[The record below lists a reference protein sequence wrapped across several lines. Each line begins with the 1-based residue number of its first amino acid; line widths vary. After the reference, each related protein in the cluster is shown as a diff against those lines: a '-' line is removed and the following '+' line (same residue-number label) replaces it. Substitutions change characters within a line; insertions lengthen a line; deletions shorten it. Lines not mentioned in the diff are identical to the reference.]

1 MDMGRGGYFTLRCS
15 EQSPPLVPQPMTLFP
30 NLGPTPATSAT
41 SAMAAAK
48 PPRDFRLDFFRGLA
62 LLFIFVDHIPNNV
75 VSWLTVR
82 NFGFSDATEIFIFI
96 SGYSAMLAYG
106 LTYDRRGFLFASA
119 QVLRRCWQIYV
130 AHIFLVSIFIGHIT
144 YISQRYD
151 NPLFADEMG
160 LAAFVAEPHVTLMQ
174 ALFLKFKPVNLDVLP
189 LYVVLLAIFPAILW
203 GMKKN
208 PFAALAVSVAIYVL
222 ANIFNINLPSYP
234 QGVWFFSP
242 FAWQFLFVIGAF
254 FCRMRETNLIERL
267 PPAVVMP
274 FAVLY
279 LGLSLFLVA
288 TWSNPSLKAYVPQEL
303 AKLIYPIDKTDLDI
317 LRLIHFLSLAY
328 LVASLVRIDAA
339 FLRWRGLK
347 PIVLCGQ
354 HSLHVFCFGAFLSFA
369 GHFFLTEVNS
379 SRAAQIFVSALGI
392 VTMMTLAALLT
403 WYRRQESVVRA
414 AAPIPVTSNFSPE
427 RRS

>member
-1 MDMGRGGYFTLRCS
+1 
-15 EQSPPLVPQPMTLFP
+15 MTIPSTFESA
-30 NLGPTPATSAT
+30 PATSAT
-41 SAMAAAK
+41 VAVK
-48 PPRDFRLDFFRGLA
+48 HPRDLRLDFFRGLA

-82 NFGFSDATEIFIFI
+82 NFGLSDATEIFIFI

-106 LTYDRRGFLFASA
+106 ATFDRRGFLFASA

-130 AHIFLVSIFIGHIT
+130 AHVFLVSIFIGHIL
-144 YISQRYD
+144 YVSQRYD

-160 LAAFVAEPHVTLMQ
+160 LAAFVAEPHMTLMQ
-174 ALFLKFKPVNLDVLP
+174 ALLLKFKPVNLDVLP

-208 PFAALAVSVAIYVL
+208 PFAALAISAAVYIF
-222 ANIFNINLPSYP
+222 ANIFNINLPGYP
-234 QGVWFFSP
+234 QGVWYFNP
-242 FAWQFLFVIGAF
+242 FAWQFLFVIGSF
-254 FCRMRETNLIERL
+254 FCHMRGANLIDRI
-267 PPAVVMP
+267 PPTIIMP
-274 FAVLY
+274 VTVLY

-288 TWSNPSLKAYVPQEL
+288 TWSNPSLKAYVPRVL

-328 LVASLVRIDAA
+328 LVVSLVRIDAA

-379 SRAAQIFVSALGI
+379 SRAAQVFVSVLGVATMIALA
-392 VTMMTLAALLT
+392 TLLT
-403 WYRRQESVVRA
+403 WYRREESATRA
-414 AAPIPVTSNFSPE
+414 TGLMPVASNFLPE
-427 RRS
+427 GQT